1 MVGRECNFCGTD
13 IEPGTGMVYIR
24 RDGAVIN
31 FCSKKCRVNM
41 VKLKRVPRKTRWTRE
56 YHNLKS
62 IKLASIEH
70 AKVKQAQEVASK
82 EPEEP
87 LPEQSPENI
96 PEETTQNKDD
106 ENVPDQAEGVEQ

>member
-1 MVGRECNFCGTD
+1 MAGRECNFCGTD

-56 YHNLKS
+56 YHNLKA

-70 AKVKQAQEVASK
+70 ANVKHAQAEASK
-82 EPEEP
+82 EPEEL

-96 PEETTQNKDD
+96 ENEKSPD
-106 ENVPDQAEGVEQ
+106 EAKGVEQ

>member
-1 MVGRECNFCGTD
+1 MAGKECNFCGTD

-31 FCSKKCRVNM
+31 FCSRKCRVNM

-62 IKLASIEH
+62 IKLATIKH
-70 AKVKQAQEVASK
+70 ANAKLEKEVVEKQS
-82 EPEEP
+82 EEAV
-87 LPEQSPENI
+87 PEQVDEHM
-96 PEETTQNKDD
+96 EE
-106 ENVPDQAEGVEQ
+106 AEQPQESEKVEQ